1 MVFELIVFGIILL
14 AVGYWATMFAMGRRD
29 DVLHGHFVQDEEV
42 AGPPVSQG
50 ISRPRLPLPA
60 RPAARQVPAGT
71 QPSKDSLQALLTV
84 IKQDLQDAAR

>member
-29 DVLHGHFVQDEEV
+29 DVLHGHFVQDEEAPRPTV
-42 AGPPVSQG
+42 APGIPRRMPPM
-50 ISRPRLPLPA
+50 PA
-60 RPAARQVPAGT
+60 RPQVAAAAA
-71 QPSKDSLQALLTV
+71 QPSKDSLEALLTV